1 MPPWFRKG
9 IDPGT
14 IINFDQPVP
23 SRWQIVQKLSEE
35 DWQLTEAE
43 YRRGERLSFA
53 VTKLLC
59 CNPKNPST
67 FAFMRIYLQVPY
79 SGTEID
85 DADTRA
91 TQAATLIPRELLAY
105 QDLTAQDIGCTPKL
119 LGYKVSTQDNRGP
132 VPGGFA
138 VYLVWEKVPGVR
150 LGNKDG
156 SNEFWALDNAEREE
170 IRQYFEKNLQAI
182 RGIGYFP
189 DTSALSSLVWDKNSK
204 TLYFIGFRRR
214 NIVSTAQTEPP
225 PLDMTKRLAFFG
237 LVEPNSRAWLKEG
250 WDRDTTKWKW

>member
-59 CNPKNPST
+59 CDPKNPTT
-67 FAFMRIYLQVPY
+67 FALMRIYLQVPY

-91 TQAATLIPRELLAY
+91 TQAATLIPRELLSY

-119 LGYKVSTQDNRGP
+119 LGYKVSTQDNRSP

-138 VYLVWEKVPGVR
+138 VYLAWEKVPGVR

-156 SNEFWALDNAEREE
+156 SNEFWVLDNAEREE
-170 IRQYFEKNLQAI
+170 IRQYFEENLQ
-182 RGIGYFP
+182 
-189 DTSALSSLVWDKNSK
+189 
-204 TLYFIGFRRR
+204 
-214 NIVSTAQTEPP
+214 
-225 PLDMTKRLAFFG
+225 
-237 LVEPNSRAWLKEG
+237 
-250 WDRDTTKWKW
+250 